1 MTRSIIFNSFF
12 SSRYLSVF
20 EIYPQSEMPVLTQIA
35 HLHWI
40 PYEGAPDHFLP
51 NTLICSVS
59 YDDRIVFRVLDY
71 RTNHSTCFSA
81 DVDMKR
87 NLGFVRVFFV
97 LSKTL
102 KLDPNYLLGR
112 HLRR

>member
-1 MTRSIIFNSFF
+1 
-12 SSRYLSVF
+12 
-20 EIYPQSEMPVLTQIA
+20 VLTQIA
-35 HLHWI
+35 HLDWI
-40 PYEGAPDHFLP
+40 SSEESPDHFLP
-51 NTLICSVS
+51 NTLIRSVR

-71 RTNHSTCFSA
+71 RTDYSTSFSA
-81 DVDMKR
+81 DVDVKT
-87 NLGFVRVFFV
+87 NGGFVRVFFV